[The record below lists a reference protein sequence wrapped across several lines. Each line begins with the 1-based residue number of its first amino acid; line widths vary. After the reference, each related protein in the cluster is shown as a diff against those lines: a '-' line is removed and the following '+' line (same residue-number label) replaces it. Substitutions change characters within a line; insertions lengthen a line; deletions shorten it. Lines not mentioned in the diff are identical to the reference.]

1 MLQHRLGRT
10 FVIAVAALVLALA
23 SSACSGLGKNSA
35 QQPAA
40 SGSASAGKVVEGGQ
54 LRIGTTDGV
63 DNTTDGCEPIRN
75 DVNGKIAL
83 VDRGTCTFNV
93 KVKTCQDAGAI
104 AVIIADNVAGSP
116 PAGLGGT
123 DATVTIP
130 SVRIT
135 LADGIALKTAL
146 ATRSRAHSGML
157 ANLGLNLA
165 VRAGADPQG
174 RMLLFAPN
182 PFQSGSSVSHYDVSA
197 FPNQLMEPAINGDL
211 THEVASLDV
220 LSGGRLRLGVGVG
233 WNAVEF
239 EALGEDFTNRGK
251 RIEEQIAVMRALWSK
266 ELVTFQGQWHRIT
279 DAGINPL
286 PVRRS
291 IPVWMGGESEI
302 VLHRA
307 ARMADGWMPHFRP
320 SADAQAIVDRLHGE
334 IKAAGRDPSRFGIE
348 RRLALA
354 NVSSDQ
360 RVKEIAAW
368 RAMRGITHL
377 SVHTVGLGL
386 ASPGEHVKVLEQ
398 FKKDVLG

>member
-1 MLQHRLGRT
+1 
-10 FVIAVAALVLALA
+10 
-23 SSACSGLGKNSA
+23 
-35 QQPAA
+35 
-40 SGSASAGKVVEGGQ
+40 
-54 LRIGTTDGV
+54 
-63 DNTTDGCEPIRN
+63 
-75 DVNGKIAL
+75 
-83 VDRGTCTFNV
+83 
-93 KVKTCQDAGAI
+93 
-104 AVIIADNVAGSP
+104 
-116 PAGLGGT
+116 
-123 DATVTIP
+123 
-130 SVRIT
+130 
-135 LADGIALKTAL
+135 
-146 ATRSRAHSGML
+146 
-157 ANLGLNLA
+157 
-165 VRAGADPQG
+165 
-174 RMLLFAPN
+174 
-182 PFQSGSSVSHYDVSA
+182 
-197 FPNQLMEPAINGDL
+197 
-211 THEVASLDV
+211 
-220 LSGGRLRLGVGVG
+220 VGVG

-307 ARMADGWMPHFRP
+307 ARIADGWMPHFRP

-348 RRLALA
+348 GRLALA
-354 NVSSDQ
+354 NVSPDQ
-360 RVKEIAAW
+360 RVKEIEAW

-377 SVHTVGLGL
+377 SVHTVGMGL